1 MRGRRAA
8 APASAARL
16 PSGPVHRLIVAV
28 DLEGSTTR
36 TNPVKGDLRRIM
48 YDVLEQA
55 LEAAGIGPRHV
66 DQWADRGDGVLIL
79 IRPHDDVPKTV
90 LFAGLIPELTT
101 LLAEHNAT
109 VSRPELRIRL
119 RAVIHAGEVHYDGR
133 GVYGDDL
140 DVAFRL
146 LNARTVKRALKV
158 AAPAPLVLVVSEE
171 IFLGILRHG
180 YVDGGPYQQRVHVRV
195 GQTRRRGRLHIP
207 VPARYELL
215 VSMPQAP
222 MASPAPTIASSAA
235 APELAMA
242 GSVSERAGP
251 PPGRG

>member
-1 MRGRRAA
+1 MSGRRAA

-16 PSGPVHRLIVAV
+16 PSGPVHRSIFVV

-55 LEAAGIGPRHV
+55 LKAAGIRPRHV

-79 IRPHDDVPKTV
+79 IRPDDDVPKTV
-90 LFAGLIPELTT
+90 LFDRLIPALTA

-109 VSRPELRIRL
+109 VSRPELGIRL
-119 RAVIHAGEVHYDGR
+119 RAVIHAGEVLQDRR
-133 GVYGDDL
+133 GCFGDDL

-146 LNARTVKRALKV
+146 LNARTVKRALKA
-158 AAPAPLVLVVSEE
+158 AAPAPLALVVSEE
-171 IFLGILRHG
+171 MFHGILRHG
-180 YVDGGPYQQRVHVRV
+180 YVQGDLYQQRVHVRV

-207 VPARYELL
+207 VAARPDLL
-215 VSMPQAP
+215 VPMPRTP
-222 MASPAPTIASSAA
+222 LTSPAP
-235 APELAMA
+235 APA
-242 GSVSERAGP
+242 R
-251 PPGRG
+251 

>member
-8 APASAARL
+8 VPAPAARP
-16 PSGPVHRLIVAV
+16 PSGPVHRLIFAV
-28 DLEGSTTR
+28 DLEASTTR
-36 TNPVKGDLRRIM
+36 TNPEKGDLRRIM

-55 LEAAGIGPRHV
+55 LEASGIGPRHV
-66 DQWADRGDGVLIL
+66 DLWADRGDGVLIL

-109 VSRPELRIRL
+109 VSRPGLRMRL

-133 GVYGDDL
+133 GVYGDDI

-146 LNARTVKRALKV
+146 LNARTVKRALKM
-158 AAPAPLVLVVSEE
+158 AASAPLVLVVSEE
-171 IFLGILRHG
+171 IFFGILRHG
-180 YVDGGPYQQRVHVRV
+180 YVDGGPYQQRVQVQV
-195 GQTRRRGRLHIP
+195 GQTQRRGRLQIP

-215 VSMPQAP
+215 VSMPRDP
-222 MASPAPTIASSAA
+222 MASPAPTLASSAA
-235 APELAMA
+235 EPELAMV
-242 GSVSERAGP
+242 GSVSGRAEP

>member
-1 MRGRRAA
+1 MSGRRAA

-16 PSGPVHRLIVAV
+16 PSGPVHRSIFVV

-55 LEAAGIGPRHV
+55 LKAAGISPRHV

-79 IRPHDDVPKTV
+79 IRPDDDVPKTV
-90 LFAGLIPELTT
+90 LFARLIPALTT

-109 VSRPELRIRL
+109 VSRPELGIRL
-119 RAVIHAGEVHYDGR
+119 RAVIHAGEVHEDRR
-133 GVYGDDL
+133 GCYGDDL

-146 LNARTVKRALKV
+146 LNARTVKRALK
-158 AAPAPLVLVVSEE
+158 AATPAPLALVVSEE
-171 IFLGILRHG
+171 IFTGILRHG
-180 YVDGGPYQQRVHVRV
+180 YVDGAPYQQRVHVQV

-207 VPARYELL
+207 VVARPDLL
-215 VSMPQAP
+215 VPVPRAP
-222 MASPAPTIASSAA
+222 LTSPAPTIA
-235 APELAMA
+235 
-242 GSVSERAGP
+242 R
-251 PPGRG
+251 